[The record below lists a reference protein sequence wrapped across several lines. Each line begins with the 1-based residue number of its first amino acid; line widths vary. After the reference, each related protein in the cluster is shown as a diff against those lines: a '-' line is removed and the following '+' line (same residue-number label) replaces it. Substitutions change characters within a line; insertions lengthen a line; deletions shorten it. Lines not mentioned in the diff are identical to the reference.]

1 MLQRRQWF
9 ELEDQA
15 WLPAVLRDGVTD
27 FLQFAVNRGE
37 LYASFAPKLS
47 RAVAQAR
54 AAQVVDLCSGGG
66 GPWKQLLGSE
76 PAIVQQGGLLL
87 TDFFPNDRAAQELKG
102 SFPGRVDYVPA
113 SVSALDVPP
122 DLKGFRTL
130 FSSFHHFEPVQA
142 RSILQ
147 DAVRKGQGIAIAE
160 STQRHPLMLLYML
173 LTPLLVWLATPLY
186 SSFSWKRLFWTYPV
200 PLIPL
205 IVMFDGLVS
214 CMRTYTPSELEAMIL
229 ETPGKDRFEWE
240 VGILKIGPL
249 PVGTTYL
256 LGIPKSSVE
265 RA

>member
-1 MLQRRQWF
+1 MLKRRQWV

-27 FLQFAVNRGE
+27 FLQFAVNRGA
-37 LYASFAPKLS
+37 LYASFAPKLAS
-47 RAVAQAR
+47 AVVRARAVK
-54 AAQVVDLCSGGG
+54 VIDLCSGGG

-76 PAIVQQGGLLL
+76 PAIVQAGGLLL
-87 TDFFPNDRAAQELKG
+87 TDFFPNDRAAKELRG
-102 SFPGRVDYVPA
+102 RFPGRVDYVPA
-113 SVSALDVPP
+113 SVSALDVPAE
-122 DLKGFRTL
+122 LKGFRTL
-130 FSSFHHFEPVQA
+130 FSSFHHFEPGQA
-142 RSILQ
+142 LSILQ

-173 LTPLLVWLATPLY
+173 LTPLLVWLATPFY

-214 CMRTYTPSELEAMIL
+214 CMRTYTPQELQTMVSQIPEF
-229 ETPGKDRFEWE
+229 DRFEWD
-240 VGILKIGPL
+240 VGLIRIGPL

-256 LGIPKSSVE
+256 LGVPK
-265 RA
+265 AQPAAA